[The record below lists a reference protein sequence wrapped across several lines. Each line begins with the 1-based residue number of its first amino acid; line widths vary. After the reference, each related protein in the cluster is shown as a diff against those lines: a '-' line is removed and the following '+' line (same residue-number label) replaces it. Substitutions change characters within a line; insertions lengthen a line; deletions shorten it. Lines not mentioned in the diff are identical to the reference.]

1 MGILLGVFFSLHR
14 NPDGDVSPWCYVAE
28 HEDGVYWK
36 YCEIPA
42 CQSKALT
49 HHHRFQDAEH

>member
-1 MGILLGVFFSLHR
+1 MCPFPYR

-49 HHHRFQDAEH
+49 RPLKVSGH

>member
-1 MGILLGVFFSLHR
+1 MLPGVSFSLPR

-36 YCEIPA
+36 YCEIPT

-49 HHHRFQDAEH
+49 PPWP